1 MNKPKERPILFSTEM
16 MRRLLAGEKT
26 QTRRLIEWQPLE
38 EGLSLSF
45 SGLSVGEYC
54 TGDRRSGYVLRSQSG
69 GCWQDRTMPL
79 KCKLG
84 YAGDLLWTR
93 EAWAQLRGCAP
104 SDRARTIS
112 RHNRSCDVI
121 WRADGPFV
129 WGQTDARLWLPG
141 DPSPDSEIPWRP
153 SIHMP
158 RWASRCT
165 LELTRDRL
173 PERLRSITEED
184 AMAEGFRPVVHES
197 WSAFDPHTEAYPEF
211 MSEPTAEDIAR
222 FGYQNVRHHGPKVIA
237 TARDA
242 FRTYWDG
249 QYGKRDGGRCSWDAN
264 PWVQPYE
271 FKVVNRG

>member
-1 MNKPKERPILFSTEM
+1 MNKPKERPILFSTDM

-26 QTRRLIEWQPLE
+26 QTRRLIEWKPLE
-38 EGLSLSF
+38 EGLNLGF
-45 SGLSVGEYC
+45 SGLAVGEYC
-54 TGDRRSGYVLRSQSG
+54 TGDRRSGYVLRSQGG
-69 GCWQDRTMPL
+69 GCWQDRTKPL

-93 EAWAQLRGCAP
+93 EAWA
-104 SDRARTIS
+104 ARKDVDATTQPEKA
-112 RHNRSCDVI
+112 RHYVVY
-121 WRADGPFV
+121 RADGV
-129 WGQTDARLWLPG
+129 VLENAWHAYGN
-141 DPSPDSEIPWRP
+141 WRP

-158 RWASRCT
+158 RWASRRT

-173 PERLRSITEED
+173 PERLHSITEED
-184 AMAEGFRPVVHES
+184 ALAEGFRPSTYES
-197 WSAFDPHTEAYPEF
+197 WSAYDPSTEGYPSF
-211 MSEPTAEDIAR
+211 TVEPTAEDIAR

-242 FRTYWDG
+242 FRLYWDE
-249 QYGKRDGGRCSWDAN
+249 QYGKRDGGRYSWAAN